1 MTCPTCGKTDVHT
14 CSPQYDP
21 DLGQF
26 LRTFNVRYTMNDKLY
41 EVQMKA
47 VSWLEAENILHS
59 IRKTGVVFSELV
71 EVIE

>member
-1 MTCPTCGKTDVHT
+1 MNSPTT
-14 CSPQYDP
+14 YDP

-41 EVQMKA
+41 ELQIKA
-47 VSWLEAENILHS
+47 ASWLHAENILHG
-59 IRKTGVVFSELV
+59 IRKTGVVYSELL